1 MAAQSRKE
9 ELERRLE
16 QSRRLLRSA
25 SDRMTCDRIGKLIGE
40 LEHEQKL
47 ESER

>member
-1 MAAQSRKE
+1 MIQSRKE

-25 SDRMTCDRIGKLIGE
+25 VDPTTSERIGKMIGD
-40 LEHEQKL
+40 LEQEIQLDK
-47 ESER
+47 EK